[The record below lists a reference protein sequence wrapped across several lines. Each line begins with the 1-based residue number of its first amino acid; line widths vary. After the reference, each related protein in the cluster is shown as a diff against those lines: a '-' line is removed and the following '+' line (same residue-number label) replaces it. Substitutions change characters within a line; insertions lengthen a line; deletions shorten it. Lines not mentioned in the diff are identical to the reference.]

1 MSILKCTI
9 MEKIFLSSWLTS
21 RKNSFPF
28 PGQTDLAFA
37 NIEINGSVFQQCFLS
52 HAVLIVNIT
61 LSEVGKDAH
70 TCVLIHDG

>member
-1 MSILKCTI
+1 MHHNGENFFK
-9 MEKIFLSSWLTS
+9 FLAHLQKEFIPIPRSNWLH
-21 RKNSFPF
+21 
-28 PGQTDLAFA
+28 LAFA

-70 TCVLIHDG
+70 TCVLIHDGWVD